1 MVETFVQSTHDV
13 VEFLKHQHDL
23 IKDLFD
29 EVLHANDA
37 DARSAVFT
45 ELRQLLAVHETAEE
59 MVVRPRAR
67 REIADGGE
75 VVEARLDAI
84 GAALKWSWE

>member
-1 MVETFVQSTHDV
+1 MVETFVQSTRDV

-23 IKDLFD
+23 KDLFD
-29 EVLHANDA
+29 EVLPANEA
-37 DARSAVFT
+37 DARSAAFT

-59 MVVRPRAR
+59 MMVHPRAR

-84 GAALKWSWE
+84 GAAIK